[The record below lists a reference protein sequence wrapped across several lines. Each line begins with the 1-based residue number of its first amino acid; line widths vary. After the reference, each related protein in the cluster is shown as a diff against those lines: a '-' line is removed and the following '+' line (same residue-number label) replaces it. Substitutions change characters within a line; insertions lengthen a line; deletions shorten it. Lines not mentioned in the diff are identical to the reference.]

1 MGGRAQGPQV
11 LLSLLLRPSSAIK
24 AIKAIKAVKAR
35 GVVVS
40 ITRSSWRPRTLLRSC
55 LGGNRTFFSRCV
67 NWTKF
72 WIIGLCKGSPS
83 FLR

>member
-24 AIKAIKAVKAR
+24 AIKAIKAR

-40 ITRSSWRPRTLLRSC
+40 ITRSSWRPRTSLHSC

-72 WIIGLCKGSPS
+72 WIIWLCKGSPS